1 MSKYISL
8 QEYSPYLIS
17 VYQAY
22 GGGNSDG
29 LHELI
34 NKDRSIHEAFHV
46 VFTQLASNSAE
57 LDGRIKIRELGSL
70 AGELSLFLKNKK
82 SIPLSLHEE
91 FIIPLVNKGKLT
103 KSVSINSIYCVDY
116 KNPFFDFWNNIDRP
130 INRDDVM
137 QALNSCNERDLI
149 NSVSTPH
156 YCFDSIHT
164 EMTPEQIKEDMEHHI
179 KKIAFLYK
187 SPVCLPISVD
197 VDYYGVIDVLDG
209 HHRFSSQVLKNKKH
223 IQIEMSGYIDC
234 SPMLSRKKEPTYSAM
249 AEYIRNCKSNT
260 FDF

>member
-17 VYQAY
+17 VYETY
-22 GGGNSDG
+22 GGGNPDG

-34 NKDRSIHEAFHV
+34 NKDKSLHEAFHV
-46 VFTQLASNSAE
+46 VFTQLASQSAE

-70 AGELSLFLKNKK
+70 AGELSLLLKNKK

-103 KSVSINSIYCVDY
+103 KSVSIDSIYCVDH
-116 KNPFFDFWNNIDRP
+116 KNPSFDFWNNIDRP

-137 QALNSCNERDLI
+137 QALNRCNERELI
-149 NSVSTPH
+149 DSVSTT
-156 YCFDSIHT
+156 YNCFDSLHM
-164 EMTPEQIKEDMEHHI
+164 EMTPEQIKEDREHHI
-179 KKIAFLYK
+179 RKIAFLYK
-187 SPVCLPISVD
+187 SPVCLPISAD

-234 SPMLSRKKEPTYSAM
+234 ASMLSRKKEPTYSAM
-249 AEYIRNCKSNT
+249 ADYIKSLKGHAI
-260 FDF
+260 DF